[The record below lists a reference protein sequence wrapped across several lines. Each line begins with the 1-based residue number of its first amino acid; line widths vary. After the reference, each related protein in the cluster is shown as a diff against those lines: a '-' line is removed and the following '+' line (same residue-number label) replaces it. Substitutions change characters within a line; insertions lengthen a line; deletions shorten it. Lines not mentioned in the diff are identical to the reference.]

1 MMESNITDYTVYAIG
16 APIVLALIAI
26 EAIFSSRN
34 ALGLYKTG
42 DSWGTVGLI
51 VGNVV
56 VNILM
61 KGSIFGF
68 YLFLY
73 QFRIFEIN
81 AIAQPWVV
89 VILTLVLIDFIYYWF
104 HRTSHRVRFFWAV
117 HMNHHSSEE
126 MNFLVSLRDRLGLTL
141 FSESLSFLL
150 CP

>member
-42 DSWGTVGLI
+42 DSWGTFGLI

-68 YLFLY
+68 YLFLS
-73 QFRIFEIN
+73 QFRIF
-81 AIAQPWVV
+81 
-89 VILTLVLIDFIYYWF
+89 
-104 HRTSHRVRFFWAV
+104 
-117 HMNHHSSEE
+117 
-126 MNFLVSLRDRLGLTL
+126 
-141 FSESLSFLL
+141 
-150 CP
+150 